1 MRIENTMSRQM
12 RQLDKF
18 PAGWK
23 IWLQTQIMGRFV
35 PFLKT
40 AGLRFERISHEE
52 VCVSVQNRKKI
63 QNHING
69 VHACAMA
76 LLAETATGFVTNM
89 NTPDD
94 KLILLKAMHINY
106 TRRSVGNMRAVAQI
120 NDEQAAMIAQEER
133 GNLVVPCTVYDDS
146 GEQPVEVEMTWAWV
160 PKQKKEEAAKATEAA
175 A

>member
-1 MRIENTMSRQM
+1 MRIENTMARQL

-23 IWLQTQIMGRFV
+23 VWLQTQIMGRFV

-133 GNLVVPCTVYDDS
+133 ELMQRALDENSVIVAQMTPFFEGDDDDDDDDD
-146 GEQPVEVEMTWAWV
+146 GDGAP
-160 PKQKKEEAAKATEAA
+160 
-175 A
+175 

>member
-1 MRIENTMSRQM
+1 MRIENKMTRNLK
-12 RQLDKF
+12 QLDKL
-18 PAGWK
+18 PSRWKAG
-23 IWLQTQIMGRFV
+23 LQTLLMGCFV

-40 AGLRFERISHEE
+40 AALRFDHISHQE
-52 VCVSVQNRKKI
+52 VRVSVRNHKKI

-94 KLILLKAMHINY
+94 KLILLKSMHINY
-106 TRRSVGNMRAVAQI
+106 TRRSVGNMRAVASI
-120 NDEQAAMIAQEER
+120 NDAQASMIVREER

-146 GEQPVEVEMTWAWV
+146 GEEPVEVEMTWAWV
-160 PKQKKEEAAKATEAA
+160 PKQKKEPDTPDENAV
-175 A
+175 